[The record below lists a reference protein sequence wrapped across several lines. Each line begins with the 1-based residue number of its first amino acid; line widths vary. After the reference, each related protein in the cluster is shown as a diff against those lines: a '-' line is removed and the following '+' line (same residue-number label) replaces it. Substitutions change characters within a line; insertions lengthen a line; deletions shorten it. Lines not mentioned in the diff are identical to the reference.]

1 MRKICIFTSHYLP
14 YLGGIESYT
23 FNLVQTLKAMGDEV
37 LIVTNNDMGLKKFEV
52 MDGVGVMRLPCFNF
66 MGGRYPITKYGKEF
80 RKMYSRLL
88 EKKFDLVLIN
98 ARFYPHTLLGAGYA
112 RKSGARCVIL
122 DHGTSHMTIGK
133 KIPDLIFACV
143 EHMLTFMDKR
153 LCKEYFGVSDACCRW
168 LQHFG
173 IQAEGILYNA
183 INPDKIL
190 DAVKNP
196 VRDFRKEFHLTSET
210 TIITYTG
217 RLLKEKGI
225 LKLLDAMELIDE
237 REDICLFIAGD
248 GEEMEAV
255 KKRENGK
262 IHPLGRLSF
271 EEICSLLGQTDI
283 YCLPTEYPEGF
294 PTAVLEAGAT
304 GCYIITSDKGGS
316 RELITDDSYGKIL
329 YKITP
334 ESIASA
340 IREALENPELV
351 KKASAAV
358 QAKTLS
364 EFTWEKTA
372 GKVHNLAKE
381 NET

>member
-1 MRKICIFTSHYLP
+1 MSKICIFTSHYLP

-23 FNLVQTLKAMGDEV
+23 FNLVQTLKAMGDEI
-37 LIVTNNDMGLKKFEV
+37 LIVTNNDMGLKKFDV

-66 MGGRYPITKYGKEF
+66 MGGRYPVTKFGKEF
-80 RKMYSRLL
+80 RKMYGRLS
-88 EKKFDLVLIN
+88 EKKFELVLIN
-98 ARFYPHTLLGAGYA
+98 ARFYPHTLLGAFYA
-112 RKSGARCVIL
+112 KKTGARCVIL

-143 EHMLTFMDKR
+143 EHAFTFMDKR

-168 LQHFG
+168 LRHFG

-183 INPDKIL
+183 INPEKIL
-190 DAVKNP
+190 KAVKNP
-196 VRDFRKEFHLTSET
+196 VRDFRKEFHLTGKT
-210 TIITYTG
+210 TVITFTG

-225 LKLLDAMELIDE
+225 LKLLDAMELLKE

-248 GEEMEAV
+248 GEEMETV
-255 KKRENGK
+255 KKRTSGR

-271 EEICSLLGQTDI
+271 DEIGALLGQTDI

-294 PTAVLEAGAT
+294 PTAVLEAGAA

-316 RELITDDSYGKIL
+316 SELITDDSCGKIL
-329 YKITP
+329 HKITP

-340 IREALENPELV
+340 IREALDYPEAA
-351 KKASAAV
+351 KQAAAV
-358 QAKTLS
+358 AQAKTLS

-372 GKVHNLAKE
+372 GKVHNLARE
-381 NET
+381 NGT